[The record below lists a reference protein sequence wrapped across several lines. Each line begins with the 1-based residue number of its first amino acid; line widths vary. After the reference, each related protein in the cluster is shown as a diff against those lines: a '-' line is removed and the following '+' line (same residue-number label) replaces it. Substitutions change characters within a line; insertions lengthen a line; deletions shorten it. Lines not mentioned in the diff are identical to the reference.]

1 MPVTVPLPVPDE
13 ALSLARTWSETET
26 GTETEAGG
34 GVSPITYHLSRITY
48 HLIGR
53 GRGKGKITML
63 DKLEEVARRHS
74 ELVEQQADPAVAVD
88 PKRSREIAKKVAE
101 LEPVVTAYR
110 AYRRLEREL
119 EGAREL
125 ASRGD
130 DAEMQALAATE
141 AAELAAKLD
150 EVEQRIKML
159 LLPEDPN
166 DRRNVILEVRA
177 GTGGEEAALFAAELL
192 RMYGR
197 YAEIRGWRFSI
208 TDVSESGLGGIK
220 EAVAVVEGER
230 VFSHLKYESGVHRV
244 QRVPATEASGRI
256 HTSAATVA
264 VMPEAEEVEVVVA
277 EKDLRID
284 RFCSSGPG
292 GQSVN
297 TTYSAVRITHL
308 PTGIVVSCQDE
319 KSQIQN
325 RAKALR
331 VLKARLKEIEEQ
343 ARDRERAATRRSQIG
358 SGDRSEKIRTYN
370 FPQSRITD
378 HRIGLSIHRLHE
390 VLEGDLDLLLEP
402 LTTHFQAE
410 QLKAELG

>member
-1 MPVTVPLPVPDE
+1 
-13 ALSLARTWSETET
+13 
-26 GTETEAGG
+26 
-34 GVSPITYHLSRITY
+34 
-48 HLIGR
+48 
-53 GRGKGKITML
+53 ML
-63 DKLEEVARRHS
+63 DKLEEIARRHG
-74 ELVEQQADPAVAVD
+74 ELVAQQADPAVAVD
-88 PKRSREIAKKVAE
+88 PKRSRELAKKVAE
-101 LEPVVTAYR
+101 LEPVVAAYR
-110 AYRRLEREL
+110 EYRRIEREL
-119 EGAREL
+119 AGAREL
-125 ASRGD
+125 ASSSD
-130 DAEMQALAATE
+130 DGELQALAAAE
-141 AAELAAKLD
+141 ADELAASL
-150 EVEQRIKML
+150 EAVEQRIKVL

-166 DRRNVILEVRA
+166 DRRNVILELRA

-197 YAEIRGWRFSI
+197 YAERSGWRFSI
-208 TDVSESGLGGIK
+208 TDLSESGLRGIK

-230 VFSHLKYESGVHRV
+230 VFSRLKYESGVHRV

-264 VMPEAEEVEVVVA
+264 VMPEAEEVEVTVD
-277 EKDLRID
+277 EKDLRVD

-325 RAKALR
+325 RAKAMR

-402 LTTHFQAE
+402 LATHFQAE
-410 QLKAELG
+410 QLKAELD